1 MRILSLVVLGVL
13 ATVGL
18 TGCAS
23 GGTSDPSAT
32 FCTGFQDSWNTFG
45 RGQATDGSEESAI
58 RASLSLQQEW
68 EDLFAS
74 NLPDRITD
82 LGLTSKFVA
91 AWNATTRVERQPAE
105 ESLTNSAQILA
116 MECSAS
122 GTEITLAP
130 LTYPLRPSVR

>member
-1 MRILSLVVLGVL
+1 MRHASLVTL
-13 ATVGL
+13 ALLTAAGL
-18 TGCAS
+18 TGCAP
-23 GGTSDPSAT
+23 GGPAEVPAA
-32 FCTGFQDSWNTFG
+32 FCRDFEHSWNAFG
-45 RGQATDGSEESAI
+45 GAQNANAPGDSAV

-68 EDLFAS
+68 EGLFAS

-130 LTYPLRPSVR
+130 LTYPLRPSAR